1 MSLEVIEYLS
11 LPGDPAKANEDA
23 FGHGEKAAVVIDGAT
38 PLGDSLMPG
47 PSDAAWIAQFGARR
61 LMAHLRDGDGARKAL
76 RATLADTQKSFEA
89 LRRQAPEEMWQTPC
103 ASMMLAAEVDETPK
117 GLDIEFLWYGDC
129 AALVKQGGAPVA
141 VIGETFDKRAD
152 EARRAQVL
160 AKEKKLSP
168 ASGLSRPEFITDLR
182 RSRNRINSGNYWL
195 FSPDVKAAAHVSRRV
210 MKIKSGSE
218 ILLLTDGFLALASDF
233 GAYSADSLM
242 DAAMNKGLAI
252 LGEQLRAIESADS
265 GGDKFPRFKKSDD
278 ATALLLRL
286 T

>member
-1 MSLEVIEYLS
+1 MSLAVIEHLS

-23 FGHGEKAAVVIDGAT
+23 FGHGGSEAVVIDGAT

-89 LRRQAPEEMWQTPC
+89 LRRHAPEEMWQTPC
-103 ASMMLAAEVDETPK
+103 ASMMLAVAGEGGV
-117 GLDIEFLWYGDC
+117 EFLWFGDC
-129 AALVKQGGAPVA
+129 AALVKQGDAPVT
-141 VIGETFDKRAD
+141 VIGETFEKRAD
-152 EARRAQVL
+152 EARRAQAL
-160 AKEKKLSP
+160 AREKKLSP
-168 ASGLSRPEFITDLR
+168 ASGLSRPEFITSLR
-182 RSRNRINSGNYWL
+182 SSRNRINSGNYWL

-210 MKIKSGSE
+210 MKIKPGSE
-218 ILLLTDGFLALASDF
+218 ILLLTDGFLALASDY
-233 GAYSADSLM
+233 GAYSVDSLM
-242 DAAMNKGLAI
+242 DAAINKGLAI
-252 LGEQLRAIESADS
+252 LGEQLRTIEADDS

-278 ATALLLRL
+278 ATALLIRI